1 MTFPE
6 SSMANYPKRGKKN
19 QQSDF
24 NYYVTQ
30 TQGKDSEKK
39 KKKELQTQDE
49 VFTDVTLLGFPL
61 YLTG

>member
-6 SSMANYPKRGKKN
+6 SSMANYLKQEKSTVWLKLPSYADTRERFWKK
-19 QQSDF
+19 Q
-24 NYYVTQ
+24 VQ
-30 TQGKDSEKK
+30 TQS
-39 KKKELQTQDE
+39 E